1 MANRILYPLRHYDP
15 EVKIVDVLIEPNGT
29 GTPNIISGHRG
40 VASVARS
47 TLGDIVLTLN
57 DGWVYMPV
65 MGVSLQLAT
74 FADCTAMAGP
84 YSSTAKTLHIFTAT
98 AGSQADISADGTNH
112 QNLIHL
118 HLACKDSSVK

>member
-1 MANRILYPLRHYDP
+1 MANRILYPVRHYDP
-15 EVKIVDVLIEPNGT
+15 ELKVIDVLIEPNGT
-29 GTPNIISGHRG
+29 GVPNIISGHRG
-40 VASVARS
+40 VASVVRN
-47 TLGDIVLTLN
+47 TTGDIIVTMN

-65 MGVSLQLAT
+65 MGVSLQLAA
-74 FADCTAMAGP
+74 FANCTVIAGP
-84 YSSTAKTLHIFTAT
+84 YSAVAKTLHIFTAT